1 MDHVPETLNAVLA
14 DCHNRLA
21 AAAADR
27 NNPLHTP
34 VVGTSDGDLRVMVLR
49 ELHGDLALLRF
60 HTDARSPKVVVIAQ
74 DNRAS
79 LLAYDPA
86 ARVQLRLRGR
96 ARIETSGQIAD
107 AAWDNANAFARRC
120 YLIEPGPG
128 AVLDQPG
135 SGLPQ
140 AVAGH
145 LPSEAQLE
153 PARANFAVLLFE
165 PMALDWLYLA
175 HTGHRRAQFMRGA
188 AGEDWQ
194 GVWVVP

>member
-1 MDHVPETLNAVLA
+1 MRQDLQTVLT
-14 DCHNRLA
+14 A
-21 AAAADR
+21 AIEHLTKAAQDR
-27 NNPLHTP
+27 RSPMHTP
-34 VVGTSDGDLRVMVLR
+34 VVGTAEGDLRAMVLR
-49 ELHGDLALLRF
+49 ELRGDLALLRF
-60 HTDARSPKVVVIAQ
+60 HTDARSPKVAAIAK
-74 DNRAS
+74 DSRAS

-86 ARVQLRLRGR
+86 ARVQLRLRGN
-96 ARIETSGQIAD
+96 ARVETSGPTAD
-107 AAWDNANAFARRC
+107 LAWAEATAFARRC

-165 PMALDWLYLA
+165 PLALDWLYLA
-175 HTGHRRAQFMRGA
+175 HTGHRRAQFTRA
-188 AGEDWQ
+188 AVGEEWL
-194 GVWVVP
+194 GEWVVP